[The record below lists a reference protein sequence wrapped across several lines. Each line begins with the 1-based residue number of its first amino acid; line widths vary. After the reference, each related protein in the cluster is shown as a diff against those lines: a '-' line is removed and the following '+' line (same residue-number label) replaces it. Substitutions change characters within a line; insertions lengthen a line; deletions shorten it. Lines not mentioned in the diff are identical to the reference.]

1 MSARRG
7 PWWPAEPGRAPRS
20 LTVLALMSGTSLDG
34 MDLVLARLES
44 DGPGVKAEV
53 LGRTSEAY
61 PPALRE
67 RLRAA
72 LDERTLDVRELTQ
85 LHAEVGRAYAE
96 ACGRVTDRHAVDL
109 VALSGQNVYH
119 VPRVDERR
127 GWRTPSTLQIGEA
140 ALVLERC
147 RVPVACDFRQSDVAA
162 GGQGAPLV
170 AFGDLALYQ
179 RPGVARAVHNI
190 GGIANLTWLPPTFD
204 PDAVVAFDTGPGNC
218 LIDEAVERTTG
229 AAYDVDGRLAA
240 AGRIDAGMLEALLR
254 HPYLTLPFPKT
265 TGREVFALERLEVE
279 LGVTFGALEA
289 ADLVATLTAFT
300 AASVAE
306 AYAQLRRSRPL
317 DEVLLAGGGAANP
330 TLIGMLRERL
340 DVPLSTFESLGLVS
354 KDREALAFAVMAFAG
369 FHGRAGTLPGATGA
383 RRAVIAGKYLWP
395 DALDPWTA
403 SAAARGGHAP

>member
-1 MSARRG
+1 
-7 PWWPAEPGRAPRS
+7 
-20 LTVLALMSGTSLDG
+20 MSGTSLDG
-34 MDLVLARLES
+34 MDLVLARLAS
-44 DGPGVKAEV
+44 DGPRVKAEV
-53 LGRTSEAY
+53 VERTSEAY
-61 PPALRE
+61 APALRE

-85 LHAEVGRAYAE
+85 LHAEVGLAYAH

-119 VPRVDERR
+119 VPRRDERR
-127 GWRTPSTLQIGEA
+127 GWHTPSTLQIGEA

-170 AFGDLALYQ
+170 AFGDLALFQ

-190 GGIANLTWLPPTFD
+190 GGIANLTWLPPAFD

-229 AAYDVDGRLAA
+229 APYDEDGRLAA
-240 AGRIDAGMLEALLR
+240 AGRVDAGVLAALLQ
-254 HPYLTLPFPKT
+254 HPYLALPFPKT
-265 TGREVFALERLEVE
+265 TGREVFALERLEAD
-279 LGVTFGALEA
+279 LGLAFDRLAS

-306 AYAQLRRSRPL
+306 AYAQLRRTRPL

-330 TLIGMLRERL
+330 TLVGMLRARL
-340 DVPLSTFESLGLVS
+340 DVPLATFESLGLVA
-354 KDREALAFAVMAFAG
+354 KDREALAFAVMAYTG
-369 FHGRAGTLPGATGA
+369 FHGRAGTLPAATGA
-383 RRAVIAGKYLWP
+383 RRAVVAGKYLWP
-395 DALDPWTA
+395 DALDPWVA
-403 SAAARGGHAP
+403 PADGRGGHEP